1 MFVVAV
7 EGGPFALVVCLSR
20 RAERVCARL
29 AARQRRSKELE
40 ILVLRHELATLRRQG
55 RAANADAGGPGAAG
69 DAEPLATPTRVDELP
84 AEAGHAAA
92 LPPVGAGNPISVS
105 RDRGR
110 LVVL

>member
-40 ILVLRHELATLRRQG
+40 ILVLRHELATLRRQVA
-55 RAANADAGGPGAAG
+55 RPK
-69 DAEPLATPTRVDELP
+69 LTPAYWALL
-84 AEAGHAAA
+84 AA
-92 LPPVGAGNPISVS
+92 LSRSPPRPAWTNFPL
-105 RDRGR
+105 RPDTLLRCR
-110 LVVL
+110 LWVLETRFE